1 MSYDPTT
8 DFIGLLRLTSGT
20 SVRSERMPGLD
31 WMVAALNRMGLFALS
46 VGQSAP
52 TVNKPT
58 TVWLKPAIP
67 SWSAEGTIYLWDA
80 VAAAYAVATPAL
92 WTAFL
97 AAIVNGY
104 SFQSVA
110 VAGPVNIL
118 AGTTLL
124 AVQRDNPV
132 TTSLVLPGLGAQWAT
147 GKPVQVVD
155 FSTNVVNHTIQITTP
170 DGATIMQL
178 AQWSLLSTAVQL
190 SGITLWPSP
199 DLNSWVIAP

>member
-8 DFIGLLRLTSGT
+8 DFLGLLRLTSGT
-20 SVRSERMPGLD
+20 AVRSERMPGLD
-31 WMVAALNRMGLFALS
+31 WVVAALNRMGLFALS

-52 TVNKPT
+52 TANKPT
-58 TVWLKPAIP
+58 TVWLKPYIP
-67 SWSAEGTIYLWDA
+67 SWTAEGTVYLWDA
-80 VAAAYAVATPAL
+80 VSAAYAVATPAL
-92 WTAFL
+92 WTTFL

-104 SFQSVA
+104 SFQSVTGA
-110 VAGPVNIL
+110 ADSIL

-132 TTSLVLPGLGAQWAT
+132 TTSLILPGLGAQWAT
-147 GKPVQVVD
+147 GKPVQIVD

-190 SGITLWPSP
+190 SGIMLTPSP

>member
-8 DFIGLLRLTSGT
+8 DFLGLLRLVGGT
-20 SVRSERMPGLD
+20 TLRSERMPGLD
-31 WMVAALNRMGLFALS
+31 WTVSALNRMGLFALS
-46 VGQSAP
+46 VGQTAP
-52 TVNKPT
+52 TANKPT
-58 TVWLKPAIP
+58 TVWLKPYIP
-67 SWSAEGTIYLWDA
+67 SWTAEGTVYLWDA

-92 WTAFL
+92 WTTFL

-110 VAGPVNIL
+110 VAGPTNIL

-124 AVQRDNPV
+124 AVERDNPV

-147 GKPVQVVD
+147 GKPVQIVD

-170 DGATIMQL
+170 DGATIMRL
-178 AQWSLLSTAVQL
+178 AAWSILSTAVQL
-190 SGITLWPSP
+190 GGLALWPSP